1 MRALLCM
8 PSGGLPLKSMVKP
21 YVLVSMYRFQELIFI
36 LLFFLSSVQCS
47 SLSILHIY
55 KNKVLK
61 HLFPL
66 ATDNDLI
73 LFTGHAYSCLEA
85 ATGRALLRQHM
96 DASGEAHPLNKLR
109 VKIEPGG

>member
-1 MRALLCM
+1 M
-8 PSGGLPLKSMVKP
+8 
-21 YVLVSMYRFQELIFI
+21 YVFQELI
-36 LLFFLSSVQCS
+36 LLLFLSSVQCS
-47 SLSILHIY
+47 SLSLAYIH
-55 KNKVLK
+55 KVLK